1 MRQAII
7 LFFVAV
13 SLFIMTVKVYADG
26 KGSELPLTTKAILTV
41 DQGNGTSVTNDD
53 SIVLI
58 EDDRNKEEIEIV
70 IQDSETDEIAFD
82 EPELP
87 WIY

>member
-41 DQGNGTSVTNDD
+41 DQDNGTSVTNDD

-58 EDDRNKEEIEIV
+58 EDDRNKEIEIV